1 MITLVNQLA
10 VSVVVTVDSVGID
23 DHTSPRCPVDVD
35 DLTDNYSVQTWR
47 FVVQGFGILED
58 THGLSVEKD
67 CTERHSWSISQG
79 RVRRLRLVADA
90 TIV

>member
-10 VSVVVTVDSVGID
+10 VSVVVVVDSVGIG

-35 DLTDNYSVQTWR
+35 DLTDSYSVQTWR
-47 FVVQGFGILED
+47 CRSRVRYTG
-58 THGLSVEKD
+58 
-67 CTERHSWSISQG
+67 RHSWSNSRG